1 MLTTIDRAARYVV
14 AAPLVLTGYL
24 LTTIAEGLIRAG
36 AWIADIPV
44 EDED

>member
-1 MLTTIDRAARYVV
+1 MLTWVDYLARRIV
-14 AAPLVLTGYL
+14 AFPLVGLGYL